1 MDLSKGM
8 RNRLS
13 VALGNGGKMA
23 PGREGAGVWVRCELG
38 LKLAWP
44 QAFPGQVLPCPASL

>member
-1 MDLSKGM
+1 MDLSQGM

-13 VALGNGGKMA
+13 VALGNGSKMA